1 MIWALF
7 FLLIAALLALDLGIL
22 HRKAREVTF
31 KAALGWSL
39 VWIAI
44 GLSFSAVVYG
54 VYEHHWFGAALGSK
68 TPISGIE
75 AVLLYLTA
83 YLIEESLSVDNLFVI
98 AVIFRSFHVEPQYRY
113 RVLFW
118 GIMGALVMRALMI
131 GGGVW
136 VISRFTWTFYVFG
149 AYLAITGIKLLR
161 SGDDAPDVESTFFVR
176 MVRRFFPLAKG
187 PHAGRFL
194 LKEDNQTRLTMLG
207 LVLLVVE
214 GTDVIFALDSIPAVL
229 AISTDPFIVYTS
241 NIFAILG
248 LRSLFFVLS
257 GMVDKFKYLKTA
269 LSGILIFIG
278 AKMLLHAHVKIPTP
292 VSLGT
297 IALMLTLGVVVS
309 QYAAR
314 EPQPEDEPLDDE
326 SHD

>member
-1 MIWALF
+1 
-7 FLLIAALLALDLGIL
+7 
-22 HRKAREVTF
+22 
-31 KAALGWSL
+31 
-39 VWIAI
+39 
-44 GLSFSAVVYG
+44 
-54 VYEHHWFGAALGSK
+54 
-68 TPISGIE
+68 
-75 AVLLYLTA
+75 VLLYLTA

-136 VISRFTWTFYVFG
+136 LISRFTWTFYVFG

-161 SGDDAPDVESTFFVR
+161 GGEETPDVETTFFVR
-176 MVRRFFPLAKG
+176 MSRRFLPLANG
-187 PHAGRFL
+187 PHGGHFL
-194 LKEDNQTRLTMLG
+194 VKEDTRTKLTMLG

-257 GMVDKFKYLKTA
+257 GMVDRFKYLKTA

-278 AKMLLHAHVKIPTP
+278 TKMLLHSVVKIPTP

-297 IALMLTLGVVVS
+297 IALMLILGVVVS
-309 QYAAR
+309 QYAAGH
-314 EPQPEDEPLDDE
+314 EHLDDRPQG
-326 SHD
+326 

>member
-7 FLLIAALLALDLGIL
+7 FLLIAVLLALDLGIL

-44 GLSFSAVVYG
+44 GLSFSVVVYG

-68 TPISGIE
+68 TATNGIE

-83 YLIEESLSVDNLFVI
+83 YLIEESLSVDNLFVM
-98 AVIFRSFHVEPQYRY
+98 AVIFRSFHVEAQYRY

-136 VISRFTWTFYVFG
+136 MISRFTWTFYVFG
-149 AYLAITGIKLLR
+149 AYLAFTRLKLLR
-161 SGDDAPDVESTFFVR
+161 GGDDTPDVETTFFVR
-176 MVRRFFPLAKG
+176 MARRFLPLANG
-187 PHAGRFL
+187 PHGGHFL
-194 LKEDNQTRLTMLG
+194 TKEDNRHKLTMLG

-248 LRSLFFVLS
+248 LRSLYFVLA
-257 GMVDKFKYLKTA
+257 GMVDRFKYLKTA

-278 AKMLLHAHVKIPTP
+278 AKMLLHSVVKIPTP
-292 VSLGT
+292 ISLAT
-297 IALMLTLGVVVS
+297 IAVMLTLGVVVS
-309 QYAAR
+309 QFAASH
-314 EPQPEDEPLDDE
+314 EHLDDDPKE
-326 SHD
+326 